1 MISKGSIRRSVNQKV
16 LSSVGISIK
25 KKATARNGSEYPC
38 LTQAITYSSVFRKAF
53 LLMESAVAS
62 VNAAISAKNTHDI
75 IPPLTIKDGY
85 YKCQVPSTVIQT
97 VDHRHQTLDLERKIN
112 G

>member
-1 MISKGSIRRSVNQKV
+1 MISNGSIRRSVNQKV

-62 VNAAISAKNTHDI
+62 VNAAISAKITHDI
-75 IPPLTIKDGY
+75 IQLFTIKDGY
-85 YKCQVPSTVIQT
+85 YKCQVPIVKYQSAEVCIEFEYG
-97 VDHRHQTLDLERKIN
+97 LC
-112 G
+112 